1 MRILS
6 GIKPSNVPT
15 LGNYLGAMQNFV
27 KLQNEYKDAD
37 IIVFV
42 ADLHSITVPIDR
54 QELKKDIRS
63 LAALYIAVGLDPVR
77 THIFIQSEVPCHSEL
92 SFVLECNSYI
102 GEMERMI
109 QFKEKSVKQ
118 CLTVSTC
125 LLTYPCLMASDILL
139 YDANYVPVGEDQKQH
154 VELTRDIAIRFNN
167 KYGETFTV
175 PEPLIMKAGARIMS
189 LQDPAHKM
197 SKTDPNPKGY
207 ITLLDDIN
215 EAKNKIK
222 RAVTD
227 SLGVVKYDKENQ
239 GALAN
244 LMTIY
249 SNLSGLSYEEIEK
262 KYEGLGYKEFKE
274 DLAEIVGSTLEKIQT
289 KYYEIIKSPEL
300 DRILDEGRDYAYNLA
315 RKKLSK
321 VYRKIGLGRN

>member
-37 IIVFV
+37 IIVFD

-118 CLTVSTC
+118 GLTVSTG

-189 LQDPAHKM
+189 LQDPLHKM

-262 KYEGLGYKEFKE
+262 KYEGKGYGDFKS
-274 DLAEIVGSTLEKIQT
+274 DLAEIVAKEISQLQEKFNQ
-289 KYYEIIKSPEL
+289 IIKSKEL
-300 DRILDEGRDYAYNLA
+300 DALLDESREKANYLA
-315 RKKLSK
+315 TKKIRK
-321 VYRKIGLGRN
+321 VYHKIGMGRY